1 VQQVVTEHKD
11 LWEHKDQSV
20 IQVQL
25 VLQGLL
31 GHRDHKEMT
40 GLQAAQALLVL

>member
-1 VQQVVTEHKD
+1 MQQAVTEHKD
-11 LWEHKDQSV
+11 LREHKDQSV

-31 GHRDHKEMT
+31 DHKDHKEMT
-40 GLQAAQALLVL
+40 GLQAAQALQVL